1 MALAAVNGLLAKL
14 AADEDLHDDLKQPQV
29 QVVSMWAAAGGS
41 SRFDRSSSEEDTGAA
56 MRLCTTPF
64 RCFPPA

>member
-29 QVVSMWAAAGGS
+29 QVVSMWVLLERRG
-41 SRFDRSSSEEDTGAA
+41 
-56 MRLCTTPF
+56 P
-64 RCFPPA
+64 